1 MAPSPAERLPEE
13 RGSLHLP
20 NDRGDGGEVGP
31 EPILKPLYL
40 KEIVSRKKQAFL
52 LFLIII

>member
-1 MAPSPAERLPEE
+1 MAPSPVERLPEE

-20 NDRGDGGEVGP
+20 NDRGDRGEVGP